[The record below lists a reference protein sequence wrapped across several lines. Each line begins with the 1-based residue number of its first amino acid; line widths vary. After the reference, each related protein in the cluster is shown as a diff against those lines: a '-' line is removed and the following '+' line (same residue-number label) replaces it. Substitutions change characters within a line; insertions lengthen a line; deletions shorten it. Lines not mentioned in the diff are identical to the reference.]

1 VGDRGEAGEKMR
13 KRERWA
19 GDGLRAHAAGTSG
32 RLVAW
37 ARPLRARALGHAGG
51 GCGWVARAAAPGGP
65 RALGRPQGEGWA
77 ARGYRASFSLPFFL
91 SSFFYLFFFFSF

>member
-1 VGDRGEAGEKMR
+1 M
-13 KRERWA
+13 
-19 GDGLRAHAAGTSG
+19 GDGLRAHAAGTAG

-51 GCGWVARAAAPGGP
+51 GYGWVARAAAPGGPGGP